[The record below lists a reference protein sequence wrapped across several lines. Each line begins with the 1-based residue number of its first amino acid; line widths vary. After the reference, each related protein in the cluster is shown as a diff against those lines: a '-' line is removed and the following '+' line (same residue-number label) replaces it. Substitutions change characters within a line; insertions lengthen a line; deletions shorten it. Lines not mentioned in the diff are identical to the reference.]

1 MKLSELSIY
10 QGKNDCFSHSVMLR
24 IEHAPLVNE
33 RSRESTKVR
42 KREEKETSTK
52 TKETAE

>member
-1 MKLSELSIY
+1 MKFSELSIY